1 MTALADHLRDRI
13 AEDGPLSVAEY
24 MDAALTHPRLGYY
37 MSRDPFGR
45 GGDFITAPEISQ
57 MFGELIGL
65 WCAVQWRAM
74 GGPDPV
80 NLVELGPG
88 RGTLMADM
96 LRAGGGAEGFV
107 ESLSLSLVEISP
119 ALKTVQEDALV
130 GAKEALKARTLQWW
144 NDFSEVPEGPLLIVA
159 NEFLDALPVRQ
170 FQKTSEGWRE
180 RMVGV
185 SDDQKE
191 FRFVLA
197 DGPPEDGAIPPDL
210 SGAGAG
216 AGAMAGDGDIIEVRP
231 AAAAL
236 AEAIAGRLARQP
248 GAALFID
255 YGHAESAVG
264 DTLQAVK
271 DHEYRD
277 PLTAPGEVDLTAHVD
292 FAAFGRAAAGAG
304 ARVLGP
310 IGQGAFLEALGIG
323 ARAEDLMAAEPAQGR
338 EIEAALARLTSE
350 DAMGRLFK
358 VMALVSP
365 GLAPPPGFEVGPPQK
380 GLIPTPPFGE

>member
-1 MTALADHLRDRI
+1 MTSLADHLRRRI
-13 AEDGPLSVAEY
+13 ADDGPLSVAEY

-37 MSRDPFGR
+37 MSGDPFGR

-65 WCAVQWRAM
+65 WCAVQWQAM
-74 GGPDPV
+74 GGPDPL

-96 LRAGGGAEGFV
+96 LRAGGAAEGFV
-107 ESLSLSLVEISP
+107 ESLSISLVEISP
-119 ALKTVQEDALV
+119 ALKTAQEDALV
-130 GAKEALKARTLQWW
+130 AAKEVLKARSLQWW
-144 NDFSEVPEGPLLIVA
+144 SDFSEVPEGPLLIVA

-170 FQKTSEGWRE
+170 FQKTPKGWRE

-191 FRFVLA
+191 FRFILA
-197 DGPPEDGAIPPDL
+197 DGPPEDDAIPPDL
-210 SGAGAG
+210 SAAGAR
-216 AGAMAGDGDIIEVRP
+216 AGDGDILEVRP
-231 AAAAL
+231 AAAVL

-255 YGHAESAVG
+255 YGHAESAAG

-271 DHEYRD
+271 DHDFHD
-277 PLTAPGEVDLTAHVD
+277 PLAAPGEADLTAHVD

-304 ARVLGP
+304 ARILGP
-310 IGQGAFLEALGIG
+310 VGQGPFLEGLGIG
-323 ARAEDLMAAEPAQGR
+323 VRTEALLAAEPPQDR

-365 GLAPPPGFEVGPPQK
+365 GLAPPPGFE
-380 GLIPTPPFGE
+380 

>member
-1 MTALADHLRDRI
+1 MTFLADHLRRRI
-13 AEDGPLSVAEY
+13 VDDGPLSVAEY

-65 WCAVQWRAM
+65 WCSVQWQAM

-96 LRAGGGAEGFV
+96 LRAGGATEGFV
-107 ESLSLSLVEISP
+107 ESWSVSLVEISP
-119 ALKTVQEDALV
+119 VLKTAQEDALV
-130 GAKEALKARTLQWW
+130 GAKDALPVRTLQWW
-144 NDFSEVPEGPLLIVA
+144 SDFFEVPEGLLLLVA

-170 FQKTSEGWRE
+170 FQKTSQGWRE

-191 FRFVLA
+191 FRFILA
-197 DGPPEDGAIPPDL
+197 DGPPEDGVLPPHL
-210 SGAGAG
+210 SATG
-216 AGAMAGDGDIIEVRP
+216 AGDGDIIEVRP

-236 AEAIAGRLARQP
+236 AEAIAKRLARHP

-271 DHEYRD
+271 DHEYHD
-277 PLTAPGEVDLTAHVD
+277 PLAAPGEADLTAHVD

-304 ARVLGP
+304 ALILGP
-310 IGQGAFLEALGIG
+310 IGQGAFLEGLGIG
-323 ARAEDLMAAEPAQGR
+323 VRAESLMAAQPTQGR
-338 EIEAALARLTSE
+338 EIEAAISRLTSE

-358 VMALVSP
+358 VMALGSP
-365 GLAPPPGFEVGPPQK
+365 GLAPPPGFE
-380 GLIPTPPFGE
+380 